1 MAQDIK
7 KAVDVLANPDLEGT
21 AYPAREAIAASAAVA
36 LDGLVTLARAYT
48 MVAYIEKV
56 NGYKFT

>member
-7 KAVDVLANPDLEGT
+7 KAIDILANPDLQGT
-21 AYPAREAIAASAAVA
+21 VYPAREAVAAAAAVA
-36 LDGLVTLARAYT
+36 LDELVTLARAYT

-56 NGYKFT
+56 NGYKFA